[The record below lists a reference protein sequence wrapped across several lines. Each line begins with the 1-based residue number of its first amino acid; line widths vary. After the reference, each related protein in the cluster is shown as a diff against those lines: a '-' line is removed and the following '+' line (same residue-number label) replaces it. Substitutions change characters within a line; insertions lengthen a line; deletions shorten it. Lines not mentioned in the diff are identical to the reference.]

1 MIEPVF
7 NTLSRSIL
15 PVPSKW
21 TVMILNGLT
30 NKENR
35 VRWGWKVCSLTQRMI
50 SVTMSGLSFPLW
62 SAVRNLLLWWGEN
75 FGIWLHRAPT
85 YLIEAGTAKATQ
97 WNTVLPPWVWTQCG
111 IISMGLCLRGAQPS
125 VFCPPAL
132 PVQGLVQA
140 ELHRSG
146 LHLLA
151 WKYIRSG
158 LFCKQIYSFTARLP
172 VTALIRDTVSQSV
185 EVRLRLH

>member
-1 MIEPVF
+1 MESV
-7 NTLSRSIL
+7 LSH
-15 PVPSKW
+15 SKDDLSHYVW
-21 TVMILNGLT
+21 AQL
-30 NKENR
+30 
-35 VRWGWKVCSLTQRMI
+35 S
-50 SVTMSGLSFPLW
+50 SVICCKKPPPLM
-62 SAVRNLLLWWGEN
+62 RGE
-75 FGIWLHRAPT
+75 FWHLVAQST

-185 EVRLRLH
+185 EVCLRLH